1 MHEGHRK
8 RHKDRYLK
16 EGLESF
22 GDHEV
27 LELLLYYCIPRKDTN
42 EVAYR
47 LLERFGSLNAVFDAD
62 PADLQVVEGIG
73 EHSAVLISM
82 IPRIARRCELAA
94 IGDRPQLDSTAK
106 AGAYAMALL
115 KGVPVERF
123 YLICLDSQCRVTHAV
138 LLQEGTINQAAV
150 YPRMVAETALRHRA
164 NSLIIAHNHPGGAL
178 KPSNSDIRVTR
189 AVMDA
194 VKPLGIDV
202 LDHIIVS
209 NIGYFS
215 FVAERSMTEM
225 DVKQAYTGYAAE
237 PEK

>member
-8 RHKDRYLK
+8 RHKVRYLK
-16 EGLESF
+16 EGLEGF
-22 GDHEV
+22 RDHEV
-27 LELLLYYCIPRKDTN
+27 LELLLYFCIPRRDTN
-42 EVAYR
+42 EVAHK
-47 LLERFGSLNAVFDAD
+47 LLDRFGSLNAVLDTD
-62 PADLQVVEGIG
+62 PADLQAVAGIG
-73 EHSAVLISM
+73 EHSAVLLTL
-82 IPRIARRCELAA
+82 IPQIARRYELAA
-94 IGDRPQLDSTAK
+94 IGERPQLDGTAK

-123 YLICLDSQCRVTHAV
+123 YIICLDSQCRVMHAV

-150 YPRMVAETALRHRA
+150 YPRLVVETALRYRA
-164 NSLIIAHNHPGGAL
+164 SSIIIAHNHPGGAL
-178 KPSNSDIRVTR
+178 KPSTADIRVTR

-209 NIGYFS
+209 HKGYFS
-215 FVAERSMTEM
+215 FVAENSMTEI
-225 DVKQAYTGYAAE
+225 DETFTGYAAE

>member
-8 RHKDRYLK
+8 RHKERYLK
-16 EGLESF
+16 EGLEGF

-27 LELLLYYCIPRKDTN
+27 LELLLFYCIPRRDTN
-42 EVAYR
+42 TVAHK
-47 LLERFGSLNAVFDAD
+47 LLDRFGSLNAVLDAD
-62 PADLQVVEGIG
+62 PADLQAVEGIG
-73 EHSAVLISM
+73 EHSAVLISL
-82 IPRIARRCELAA
+82 IPHIARRYELAA
-94 IGDRPQLDSTAK
+94 IGERPLLDSTAK

-123 YLICLDSQCRVTHAV
+123 YLICLDSQCRVTCAA

-150 YPRMVAETALRHRA
+150 YPRMVVEAALRHRA
-164 NSLIIAHNHPGGAL
+164 NSLILAHNHPGGVL
-178 KPSNSDIRVTR
+178 KPSNADIRVTR

-209 NIGYFS
+209 NRGYFS
-215 FVAERSMTEM
+215 FVAERSMTGM
-225 DVKQAYTGYAAE
+225 DVKQAHAGYAAE